1 MSERPA
7 SVVDDAR
14 RDAVRA
20 YVDDHTD
27 EFVAQLSEWLRIPSV
42 WADPECADDV
52 RRSAQWLA
60 AAAQAAGFPTVEI
73 WPANDGAPAV
83 FAEWRSDNPN
93 APTVVVYGHHDVQPV
108 DPVEQWSFAPFEPAV
123 VPGPDGDRL
132 LGRGASDDKGM
143 VLYHLLGLR
152 ASLAASGRTSPPVH
166 LKLLIEGEE
175 ESGSPAFPD
184 LLRERRDRLD
194 CDVIV
199 VSDNGL
205 YAAGVITT
213 CVRMRGVTACQLDLR
228 GADVDLHSGS
238 FGGAVPN
245 PMTVMAQLLAG
256 LHDDNNR
263 ITLGG
268 FYDDVAP
275 LTDVE
280 RDLIAR
286 LPFDEAQWLDTAAS
300 RAPFGEAGYSTL
312 ERLWVRPTCEI
323 HGIWGGYM
331 GPGNKTIVPTDAHAK
346 VSFRLV
352 ANQQP
357 LDVQAAMRA
366 YVEANVPE
374 GITAEIEFFGG
385 VRPYLVP
392 IEAPAVQAL
401 VRARGRAFDDE
412 VLFTGEGGS
421 GPEADIAEILQAP
434 LVFLGAGLPTD
445 RIHAPDEHAVISILL
460 KGAEAAA
467 YLWDELAALPS
478 L

>member
-1 MSERPA
+1 
-7 SVVDDAR
+7 
-14 RDAVRA
+14 
-20 YVDDHTD
+20 
-27 EFVAQLSEWLRIPSV
+27 
-42 WADPECADDV
+42 
-52 RRSAQWLA
+52 
-60 AAAQAAGFPTVEI
+60 
-73 WPANDGAPAV
+73 V
-83 FAEWRSDNPN
+83 FAQGPSDNPD

-108 DPVEQWSFAPFEPAV
+108 DPIESWSFAPFEPAV

-143 VLYHLLGLR
+143 VLYHLLALR
-152 ASLAASGRTSPPVH
+152 ANLAVSGRTSPPVN

-213 CVRMRGVTACQLDLR
+213 CVRMRGLTDCQINLH
-228 GADVDLHSGS
+228 GPDVDLHSGS

-245 PMTVMAQLLAG
+245 PLTVMAHLLAG
-256 LHDDNNR
+256 LHDENNH
-263 ITLGG
+263 ITLDG

-286 LPFDEAQWLDTAAS
+286 LPFDEPEFLETAAS
-300 RAPFGEAGYSTL
+300 RAVFGEAGYSTL
-312 ERLWVRPTCEI
+312 ERLWARPACEI

-331 GPGNKTIVPTDAHAK
+331 GPGHKTIVTTDAHAK

-357 LDVQAAMRA
+357 LDVQAALRA
-366 YVEANVPE
+366 YVEANVPA
-374 GITAEIEFFGG
+374 GITADIEFFGEG

-392 IEAPAVQAL
+392 IDAPAVQAL
-401 VRARGRAFDDE
+401 VRALGRAYDDE
-412 VLFTGEGGS
+412 VLFMGEGGS
-421 GPEADIAEILQAP
+421 GPEADIADILEAP

-445 RIHAPDEHAVISILL
+445 RIHAPDEHAVISVLL

-467 YLWDELAALPS
+467 YLWDELAAMPS
-478 L
+478 R